1 MPPGRGRDSGGGRFD
16 GVPEA
21 RRAPEPSMRISGAA
35 VALQTCADAA
45 LAGARAARRAG
56 PADLVAKEDPVLG
69 HHAIVSAADYRSQRA
84 ILGVL
89 GRAMPGVPV
98 VCEETPEDAPARS
111 AEAVRRQARQRR
123 FVVDELDGSASFVAG
138 HHEWAVS
145 VACVDGVTHAAGAV
159 CAPEVFGGALFYA
172 GRGRGAFLRR
182 GRRPPVRL
190 RVKGL
195 PPRESY
201 VLTGPDSLLHR
212 YPAHNAL
219 TTAIASECRTLNV
232 VGSCALA
239 MALVAAGCASLLF
252 QPLQSVWDWAA
263 GRLLVEEAGG
273 VVLFYE
279 MEGRRIVP
287 VPRLQARHYDPRRR
301 VVGLVAGECGLAR
314 EALERL
320 AALMP

>member
-1 MPPGRGRDSGGGRFD
+1 MR
-16 GVPEA
+16 VPSSSLA
-21 RRAPEPSMRISGAA
+21 LRTCIDAA
-35 VALQTCADAA
+35 V
-45 LAGARAARRAG
+45 AGARAARRAG
-56 PADLVAKEDPVLG
+56 PAELVTKDDPVLG
-69 HHAIVSAADYRSQRA
+69 HHAIVSAADYGSQKA

-98 VCEETPEDAPARS
+98 VCEETAEDAPGRS
-111 AEAVRRQARQRR
+111 EAGIRRQARQRR
-123 FVVDELDGSASFVAG
+123 FIVDELDGSASFVAG

-145 VACVDGVTHAAGAV
+145 VACVDGVTHTAGAV

-172 GRGRGAFLRR
+172 GRGGGAFLRK

-195 PPRESY
+195 PLREAY

-219 TTAIASECRTLNV
+219 TTAIASDCRTLNV

-239 MALVAAGCASLLF
+239 MALVAAGRASLVF

-279 MEGRRIVP
+279 MDGERIVP
-287 VPRLQARHYDPRRR
+287 ARRLQARHYDPRRR
-301 VVGLVAGECGLAR
+301 VLGFVAGERGLAR
-314 EALERL
+314 QTLKRL
-320 AALMP
+320 TTMR